1 MEFFKNLKIVPRW
14 LIILIDAVIIFHAA
28 FFAYFVRFNFQLE
41 AINRFE
47 FLPSVIIFTV
57 LAVMAMLISKSYVGI
72 VRHTGTGDLTNMMK
86 MLFVTNVLLWTIKQ
100 LNTAFELY
108 DSTLFLPFS
117 VALIASTLAFPLMI
131 GYRLI
136 VKEIFYYMNN
146 RYKKPNRKVA
156 IYGAGEAGIL
166 TFNALKSTSDSEWIP
181 VAFIDDDIGKEG
193 KLIEGKRIF
202 YSVEGLKK
210 AVEKLGV
217 QEVVIAINSL
227 SISRQREIID
237 ACLDLGLP
245 SKIIPPAKDWFE
257 TGLKSNDIR
266 DVRIEDL
273 LSREEI
279 NLGNNHVV
287 DSIKGKIVLVTGAAG
302 SIGSELSRQLLR
314 CEPAQLLMLDQAES
328 ALYELEQELFKVNL
342 GVSREALIGD
352 VRNKKKMQEFFEKY
366 RPEMVF
372 HAAAYKHV
380 PLMESFPDEAVKCN
394 ILGTKVIADLSHT
407 YGVEKFVMVSTD
419 KAVNPTNVM
428 GASKRIAEMY
438 VQALDKHLTQEDI
451 PGHTKYITTRFG
463 NVLGSNGSVI
473 PLFKKQLMNGGP
485 LTITHPEITRYFMT
499 IPEACQLVLEAG
511 VMGNGGEI
519 YVFDMGKPVKILDLA
534 KKMIKL
540 SGKKLGEDI
549 EIEFTG
555 LRPGEK
561 LFEELLNNYEV
572 VKGTHHPK
580 IKIAQVLSQEYVTVK
595 DQVDAFEELLQ
606 IGDEEVLVSHLKIL
620 VPEFI
625 SNASRFSK
633 LDKED
638 KLIN

>member
-1 MEFFKNLKIVPRW
+1 MEFFRNLKIVPRW
-14 LIILIDAVIIFHAA
+14 LIVLIDAIIVFHAA

-41 AINRFE
+41 TIERFKL
-47 FLPSVIIFTV
+47 LPSVVLFTV
-57 LAVMAMLISKSYVGI
+57 LAVIAMMISRSYVGI

-86 MLFVTNVLLWTIKQ
+86 MLALANALLWLLKEINGIYHFQDT
-100 LNTAFELY
+100 
-108 DSTLFLPFS
+108 TLFLPFS

-131 GYRLI
+131 GYRLL

-181 VAFIDDDIGKEG
+181 VAFIDDDLGKEG

-202 YSVEGLKK
+202 YNLEGLKK

-257 TGLKSNDIR
+257 TGLKSQDIR
-266 DVRIEDL
+266 DVKIEDL

-279 NLGNNHVV
+279 NLGTTHVA
-287 DSIKGKIVLVTGAAG
+287 DSLQGKIILVTGAAG
-302 SIGSELSRQLLR
+302 SIGSELCRQLLR
-314 CEPAQLLMLDQAES
+314 CRPAQLLMLDQAES
-328 ALYELEQELFKVNL
+328 ALYELEQELSKINV
-342 GVSREALIGD
+342 GVFREAIIGD
-352 VRNKKKMQEFFEKY
+352 VRNSRKMREFFEKY

-380 PLMESFPDEAVKCN
+380 PLMESFPDEAVRCN
-394 ILGTKVIADLSHT
+394 ILGTKVLADLSHEF
-407 YGVEKFVMVSTD
+407 GIEKFVMVSTD

-438 VQALDKHLTQEDI
+438 VQSLDGYLTQEDV
-451 PGHTKYITTRFG
+451 PGHTKFITTRFG

-499 IPEACQLVLEAG
+499 IPEACALVLEAG

-519 YVFDMGKPVKILDLA
+519 YVFDMGKPIKILDLA

-549 EIEFTG
+549 AIEFTG

-561 LFEELLNNYEV
+561 LYEELLNNFEV

-580 IKIAQVLSQEYVTVK
+580 IKIAQVLPQEYVTVK
-595 DQVDAFEELLQ
+595 EQLDLFEELLQ
-606 IGDEEVLVSHLKIL
+606 TGDEEVLVSHLKIL

-638 KLIN
+638 KLVN

>member
-28 FFAYFVRFNFQLE
+28 FFAYFVRFNFQLGT
-41 AINRFE
+41 IDRFQ
-47 FLPSVIIFTV
+47 FIPSVVIFTV

-166 TFNALKSTSDSEWIP
+166 TFNALKNTSDSEWIP
-181 VAFIDDDIGKEG
+181 VAFIDDDLGKEG

-210 AVEKLGV
+210 AVDKLGV

-227 SISRQREIID
+227 SIARQREIID

-257 TGLKSNDIR
+257 TGLKSKDIR

-287 DSIKGKIVLVTGAAG
+287 DSIKDKIVLVTGAAG

-394 ILGTKVIADLSHT
+394 ILGTKVIADLSHN

-438 VQALDKHLTQEDI
+438 VQALDKHLTNEGKQ
-451 PGHTKYITTRFG
+451 GHTKYITTRFG